1 MKRPLGLDLL
11 ITMYVIKPF
20 VLYCDSMIR
29 ENIETLYHDV
39 KFWQLTTIKEYVMT
53 PFVCNSKTA
62 FYIDVLYGEGI
73 RALNC
78 DKTIFTT

>member
-1 MKRPLGLDLL
+1 
-11 ITMYVIKPF
+11 MYVIKPF

-53 PFVCNSKTA
+53 PFVCNRKTA
-62 FYIDVLYGEGI
+62 FYVHVLYGEGI
-73 RALNC
+73 RVLNC